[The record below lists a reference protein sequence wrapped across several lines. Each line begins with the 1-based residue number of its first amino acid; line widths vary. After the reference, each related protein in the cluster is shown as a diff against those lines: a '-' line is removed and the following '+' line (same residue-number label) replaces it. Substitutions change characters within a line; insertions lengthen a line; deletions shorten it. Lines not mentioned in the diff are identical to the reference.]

1 MFPQGEPEFGLHSVS
16 SSILSQ
22 VPRASKEILAFLG
35 KGGGPHIH
43 VSQHDRVATPA
54 PPGERDAG
62 SHHSP
67 ARPSN
72 RSAIRQRDPPW
83 PGTPG
88 STDRLAYSGH
98 TDDRVKIKTLC
109 SVPSL
114 LGWLTAVIR
123 TSSLEEWEVGK
134 RINSR
139 KQTHQDESGGWTCVV
154 WCGQGGTLEN
164 RNKGARLDDLCA
176 SMQKP
181 R

>member
-1 MFPQGEPEFGLHSVS
+1 MGYTV
-16 SSILSQ
+16 
-22 VPRASKEILAFLG
+22 
-35 KGGGPHIH
+35 
-43 VSQHDRVATPA
+43 
-54 PPGERDAG
+54 
-62 SHHSP
+62 SP
-67 ARPSN
+67 ALFSHRSRVPAKRPSLFSE
-72 RSAIRQRDPPW
+72 REVGHTSTFPSMTGSQLLPHQGRGMQGAITPQPGPPTAVQFGRDPPW